1 VILRNGNKPFI
12 LFLAAVVAI
21 TAFIAIALKFLL
33 PFIIGIFI
41 AFLIDPMVSLI
52 EKKFRLDRGMVV
64 GVVLTAIF
72 CLFGYVF
79 TLIIT
84 RLTFELSK
92 LIYTLPN
99 YSNYYNM
106 VFDRITAYLVYFSTK
121 IPEDILEYVKNNL
134 NQILSAMTGFLS
146 NIYSFL
152 MNKVTMV
159 PNLFINLFVFLIFVF
174 LFSYFFSKDKNKILK
189 FLMNI
194 LPKTLQEKI
203 KNVQIELFLSFI
215 NMIKAQIILVM
226 ISTTITILGLYILKV
241 DYALTLGII
250 CGLLDIL
257 PLFGPSLIFIPWII
271 FSVIMGNIS
280 FAMGLLILYVIM
292 IGSRQIFQAKI
303 ISQNLG
309 IDPLL
314 TLISIYLGIE
324 IFGFMGLF
332 IGPLVVVIMRALL
345 HSGVIPPLCRNK

>member
-1 VILRNGNKPFI
+1 MILRSSNKPLL
-12 LFLAAVVAI
+12 LFLVAVVVI
-21 TAFIAIALKFLL
+21 TIFIAIALKFLL

-41 AFLIDPMVSLI
+41 AFLIEPAVSLI
-52 EKKFRLDRGMVV
+52 EKKSKLDRGLIV

-72 CLFGYVF
+72 CFFGYIF

-92 LIYTLPN
+92 LIHTLPN
-99 YSNYYNM
+99 YYNYYNM
-106 VFDRITAYLVYFSTK
+106 VFNKISAYLLYFSTK
-121 IPEDILEYVKNNL
+121 IPEEILEYIKNNL
-134 NQILSAMTGFLS
+134 NQILSTMTGFLS

-152 MNKVTMV
+152 MDKITMV
-159 PNLFINLFVFLIFVF
+159 PNLFVNIFVFLIFVF
-174 LFSYFFSKDKNKILK
+174 LFSYFFSKDKSKIMK

-194 LPKTLQEKI
+194 LPDTLQEKI
-203 KNVQIELFLSFI
+203 KKVQIELFLSFI
-215 NMIKAQIILVM
+215 NMIKAQVILVT
-226 ISTTITILGLYILKV
+226 ISTTITILGFYILKV
-241 DYALTLGII
+241 DYALTLGLI

-280 FAMGLLILYVIM
+280 FATGLLILYVII

-303 ISQNLG
+303 IGQNLG

-314 TLISIYLGIE
+314 TLVSIYLGIE

-332 IGPLVVVIMRALL
+332 IGPLVVVIMRALI
-345 HSGVIPPLCRNK
+345 HSGIIPPLCGTK

>member
-12 LFLAAVVAI
+12 WFLAAVLAI
-21 TAFIAIALKFLL
+21 TAFIAIGLKFLL
-33 PFIIGIFI
+33 PIIIGIFI
-41 AFLIDPMVSLI
+41 AFLIDPMVSFI
-52 EKKFRLDRGMVV
+52 EKKFRLDRGMIV
-64 GVVLTAIF
+64 GVVLTVIF

-99 YSNYYNM
+99 YSNYYNV
-106 VFDRITAYLVYFSTK
+106 VFDRIMEYMVYFSTK
-121 IPEDILEYVKNNL
+121 IPEEILEYALNNL

-159 PNLFINLFVFLIFVF
+159 PNLFVNLFVFLIFVF

-226 ISTTITILGLYILKV
+226 ISTTITILGFYILKV

-271 FSVIMGNIS
+271 FSVIMGNIN
-280 FAMGLLILYVIM
+280 FAMGLLLLYIIM
-292 IGSRQIFQAKI
+292 IGSRQVFQAKI

-324 IFGFMGLF
+324 IFGFIGLF

-345 HSGVIPPLCRNK
+345 HSGVIPPLYHNK